1 MAKVLVTRRV
11 PAEAIQLLKDANCE
25 LDYWEKDEPIPRDEL
40 LNKVKGKDAIF
51 CLLTEKID
59 GELLD
64 AAGPQLKVVAT
75 MSVGYDHVDT
85 KEIAKRNL
93 CLGFTPGV
101 LTDATATLNVALLL
115 AVSRRIVEA
124 AAEAKNG
131 GWGTWKP
138 MWMTGPTLKGS
149 TVGVVGL
156 GRIGVAVCQRL
167 APFGVAKF
175 LYNDIAP
182 RDDIAK
188 MVDAVF
194 ADKDTLFRESD
205 FVVSCTLLTDETRGM
220 FNKDAFSK
228 MKKNAVFVNASR
240 GGVVNQDDLYQALKN
255 GEIRGAGLDVTVPEP
270 IPLDHPLLTLKN
282 CVVLPHIGSA
292 EEQTRTD
299 MATLTSRNILAGLKG
314 DKLPAAAQL

>member
-1 MAKVLVTRRV
+1 MAKILVTRRV
-11 PAEAIQLLKDANCE
+11 PDEAIQLLKDANCQ
-25 LDYWEKDEPIPRDEL
+25 LDYWENDEPIPRDEL
-40 LNKVKGKDAIF
+40 LNRVKGKDAIF
-51 CLLTEKID
+51 CLLTETID

-64 AAGPQLKVVAT
+64 AAGPQLKVIGT

-93 CLGFTPGV
+93 SLGFTPGV
-101 LTDATATLNVALLL
+101 LTDATATLNVSLLL

-138 MWMTGPTLKGS
+138 MWMTGATLTGS
-149 TVGVVGL
+149 TVGVIGF
-156 GRIGVAVCQRL
+156 GRIGVAVCKRL
-167 APFGVAKF
+167 APFGVVKF

-182 RDDIAK
+182 RDDAAK
-188 MVDAVF
+188 EVNAIF
-194 ADKDTLFRESD
+194 ADKETLYRDSD
-205 FVVSCTLLTDETRGM
+205 FIIACTLLTDETRGM
-220 FNKDAFSK
+220 FNKEAFGK
-228 MKKNAVFVNASR
+228 MKKNAIFVNASR
-240 GGVVNQDDLYQALKN
+240 GGVVNQEDLYEALKT
-255 GEIRGAGLDVTVPEP
+255 GEIRGAGIDVTVPEP

-292 EEQTRTD
+292 EEQTRAD

-314 DKLPAAAQL
+314 EKLPAAAHL